1 MTRVKL
7 HGRVHLASDDKVTTS
22 KFVKCPED
30 ERWVPLEACKRC
42 EKSTCVDDESVS
54 CEPMKDAS
62 VTSRAPES
70 APITEVMDAN
80 VLSVDSRATIDAA
93 RRAMDDQ
100 GASIAIVVDAGRH
113 AIGVCSRVDIVR
125 RAPNHRVEACMTPF
139 VITLLDQT
147 TVADALDLVVERD
160 LHHVPVRSE
169 GRIVGIVTPR
179 AIIRW
184 LAQELREAR
193 SSRVRTRSPRPKA

>member
-139 VITLLDQT
+139 VITLLDQADNPVWIWKLSNALPCRWSGPILAADSSE
-147 TVADALDLVVERD
+147 VATETLEISYEQLV
-160 LHHVPVRSE
+160 SS
-169 GRIVGIVTPR
+169 
-179 AIIRW
+179 
-184 LAQELREAR
+184 LAG
-193 SSRVRTRSPRPKA
+193 